1 MDINQIICRAASVYP
16 EAYVLTYWSMEAQEP
31 RKNRLGGD
39 TLAQFIA
46 QELDDTYD
54 GEASDEEQIAEA
66 ARVMQRAA
74 DDLASVAKAISDMAA
89 ERRAA

>member
-16 EAYVLTYWSMEAQEP
+16 EAYILTYWDMERQEP

-46 QELDDTYD
+46 QEIADTYD
-54 GEASDEEQIAEA
+54 GDASDEDQIAEA
-66 ARVMQRAA
+66 VRVMQRAA
-74 DDLASVAKAISDMAA
+74 DDLVKVAQAIRDMLPEA
-89 ERRAA
+89 RAA